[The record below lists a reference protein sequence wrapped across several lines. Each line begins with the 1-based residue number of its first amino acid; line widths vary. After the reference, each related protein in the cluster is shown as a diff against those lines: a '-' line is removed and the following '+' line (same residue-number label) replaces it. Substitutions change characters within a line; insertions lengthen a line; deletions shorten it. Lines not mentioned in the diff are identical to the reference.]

1 MTKLEKKKNNRNSPI
16 HQKRSDSRIVS
27 KEKIKYRKS
36 TKMSFWD
43 NFTGRKTTR
52 PLGTTSTTAISDH
65 PSDSGDIAPTT
76 SFTRQKNTF
85 DPTDISSVS
94 SFLAPAVADAAA
106 LHPLAGLDKGLSYL
120 DLEETALSTL
130 PGSQTA
136 LPSRGFGD
144 DLCYGT
150 GTTYLLA
157 LSLGGAWGFAE
168 GLSRSPPNAPPRLR
182 LNAVLNAMT
191 RRGPFLGNSAGV
203 LALVYNGVNYL
214 VGSARGKHDAANSI
228 VSGVVAGAI
237 FKSTRGVK
245 PVLVSSG
252 IIGAAAGVWAVGLK
266 ALL

>member
-1 MTKLEKKKNNRNSPI
+1 
-16 HQKRSDSRIVS
+16 
-27 KEKIKYRKS
+27 
-36 TKMSFWD
+36 MSFWD
-43 NFTGRKTTR
+43 NFTGRKTPR
-52 PLGTTSTTAISDH
+52 QLSTMSTATISPGH
-65 PSDSGDIAPTT
+65 PSDSGDIAPTS
-76 SFTRQKNTF
+76 SFTQQNTF
-85 DPTDISSVS
+85 DPTGITSVS
-94 SFLAPAVADAAA
+94 SFLTPAVADPAV

-130 PGSQTA
+130 PGAQTA

-168 GLSRSPPNAPPRLR
+168 GLSRSQSNAPPRLR

-203 LALVYNGVNYL
+203 LALVYNGVNYT
-214 VGSARGKHDAANSI
+214 VGSVRGKHDTANSI
-228 VSGVVAGAI
+228 ISGVVAGAI
-237 FKSTRGVK
+237 FKSTRGIR

-252 IIGAAAGVWAVGLK
+252 IVGAAAGVWAIGLK

>member
-1 MTKLEKKKNNRNSPI
+1 
-16 HQKRSDSRIVS
+16 
-27 KEKIKYRKS
+27 
-36 TKMSFWD
+36 MSFWD
-43 NFTGRKTTR
+43 NFTGRKTPR
-52 PLGTTSTTAISDH
+52 QLSTTSTTAASRDH
-65 PSDSGDIAPTT
+65 PSDGGDIAPTS
-76 SFTRQKNTF
+76 SFTRQNTF
-85 DPTDISSVS
+85 DPTGITSVS
-94 SFLAPAVADAAA
+94 SFLAPAVADPAV

-203 LALVYNGVNYL
+203 LALVYNGVNYT
-214 VGSARGKHDAANSI
+214 VGSLRGKHDAANSI
-228 VSGVVAGAI
+228 ISGVVAGAI
-237 FKSTRGVK
+237 FKSTRGVR
-245 PVLVSSG
+245 PMLISSG
-252 IIGAAAGVWAVGLK
+252 IVGAAAGVWAIGLK